1 MSGHGT
7 LGRHFLPVQSVL
19 ESLTANQCSALTSA
33 ALQLPKTMPLKD
45 LSLSG
50 EHAILDLAQCA
61 IGYLTA

>member
-1 MSGHGT
+1 M
-7 LGRHFLPVQSVL
+7 QSVL

-50 EHAILDLAQCA
+50 EHATLDPAQSA
-61 IGYLTA
+61 ICYLTA